1 VPGLS
6 QGSDLGFERAYAGI
20 VSGSLLAVTVVGLVS
35 SGLVVAYLWRRE
47 EDWWHGWRDWLQ
59 YAPLLL
65 LAYWFGMLHGLL
77 RTWLG
82 TPLSLVSLL
91 VVIALAAGGVIR
103 NEPHLLPPGARGQ
116 RHIPTG

>member
-1 VPGLS
+1 MPGVS
-6 QGSDLGFERAYAGI
+6 QEGDLGFERAYAGM
-20 VSGSLLAVTVVGLVS
+20 VSGLLLAITLAGLVG
-35 SGLVVAYLWRRE
+35 SGLVITYLWRRE
-47 EDWWHGWRDWLQ
+47 AGWWHGWRDWLQ

-91 VVIALAAGGVIR
+91 VVIALAASGVIR